1 MKWHAKAQANEVGGH
16 AAIDIKQSPRLSG
29 EKTILNKFTWSVT
42 VLISLYSVSC
52 INFIVK
58 SKGGGGLKREGGTI
72 TFFSLQGGRL
82 IRQGGG
88 LIEDLLYLKIFIN
101 FTLYHELFHS

>member
-1 MKWHAKAQANEVGGH
+1 M
-16 AAIDIKQSPRLSG
+16 
-29 EKTILNKFTWSVT
+29 
-42 VLISLYSVSC
+42 
-52 INFIVK
+52 
-58 SKGGGGLKREGGTI
+58 GGLKREGGTI

-101 FTLYHELFHS
+101 FTLYNELFHS